1 MSGNGSEAEDLA
13 RLGGCLVIN
22 MGTLQPQSVD
32 NYLQALEA
40 YNAAGNPVLFD
51 PVGAG
56 ATKLRRETIKRLMEG
71 GYFDII
77 KGNESEIKVLY
88 GTNAIQ
94 QRGVDS
100 GESTSTHLEKAS
112 LVKKLAKRE
121 RNVVVMTGEIDYIS
135 DGLERT
141 YAIANGH
148 QYLGQITGTG
158 CSLGTTIASFAAIE
172 KQDKLLATLAALLL
186 YEIAAEFAAQ
196 KSDVHGPGTFVPAF
210 IDSLRD
216 LSAQCERDWKGW
228 LDKAKV
234 ELIDI

>member
-13 RLGGCLVIN
+13 RFGGCLVIN

-32 NYLQALEA
+32 NYLQALGA
-40 YNAAGNPVLFD
+40 YNAAGNPVLID

-56 ATKLRRETIKRLMEG
+56 ATKLRRETIQCLMDG

-77 KGNESEIKVLY
+77 KGNESEIKVLS
-88 GTNAIQ
+88 GPNAVQ

-100 GESTSTHLEKAS
+100 GESTLTHLERAS
-112 LVKKLAKRE
+112 LVKKLARRE

-148 QYLGQITGTG
+148 SYLGQITGTG
-158 CSLGTTIASFAAIE
+158 CTLGTTIASFAAVE
-172 KQDKLLATLAALLL
+172 KQDKLLAALAAILLF
-186 YEIAAEFAAQ
+186 EIAAEVAAQ
-196 KSDVHGPGTFVPAF
+196 KLSVHGPGTFVPAF

-216 LSAQCERDWKGW
+216 ISTQCEGDRKEW
-228 LDKAKV
+228 LDRAKV
-234 ELIDI
+234 ELMDV